1 MEGQQLTDGVL
12 GFCQVQRRAA
22 NAGFLGGKVQ
32 RHPAA
37 GDLMGWCAVLPPQV
51 GGNPGTQLGHAER
64 LGQVI
69 VRTKTETGQHGRL
82 IGAGRQK
89 QNRRVRLGANA
100 AADGKAVLAGHH
112 HIQQDA
118 VCPAAERIGQLC
130 AGGARFYGVAVTLK
144 RCF

>member
-1 MEGQQLTDGVL
+1 MG
-12 GFCQVQRRAA
+12 RR
-22 NAGFLGGKVQ
+22 
-32 RHPAA
+32 
-37 GDLMGWCAVLPPQV
+37 AVLPPQV

-69 VRTKTETGQHGRL
+69 VRTKTETCQHRRL

-100 AADGKAVLAGHH
+100 AADGKAVLTGHH

-118 VCPAAERIGQLC
+118 VRPAAERIGQLR
-130 AGGARFYGVAVTLK
+130 AGGAGLYGVAVTLK

>member
-1 MEGQQLTDGVL
+1 MG
-12 GFCQVQRRAA
+12 RR
-22 NAGFLGGKVQ
+22 
-32 RHPAA
+32 
-37 GDLMGWCAVLPPQV
+37 AVLPPQV
-51 GGNPGTQLGHAER
+51 GGNPRTQLGHAER

-69 VRTKTETGQHGRL
+69 VRTKTETGQHRRF

-100 AADGKAVLAGHH
+100 AADGKAVLTGHH

-130 AGGARFYGVAVTLK
+130 AGGAGLHRMAVALQRGFQQCAEVVVIIDCQNVCHNSPFYCSKL
-144 RCF
+144 